1 MLNAFS
7 AARYMFFINGLVN
20 IANTSLIDVY
30 VVRTTNLQVLDAQEV
45 EWIMCQMIPNMIL
58 IEIYVFTI
66 QVHTNAQKDEEND
79 SCYKN
84 VEGAW

>member
-7 AARYMFFINGLVN
+7 AARYTFFINGLVN

-58 IEIYVFTI
+58 IEITGPYKKTKKTTRVI
-66 QVHTNAQKDEEND
+66 KMLKVHGE
-79 SCYKN
+79 
-84 VEGAW
+84 

>member
-1 MLNAFS
+1 
-7 AARYMFFINGLVN
+7 MFFINGLVN

-58 IEIYVFTI
+58 IEIYAFTI
-66 QVHTNAQKDEEND
+66 QAHTK
-79 SCYKN
+79 STKRRRKRL
-84 VEGAW
+84 VL

>member
-45 EWIMCQMIPNMIL
+45 EWIMC
-58 IEIYVFTI
+58 
-66 QVHTNAQKDEEND
+66 
-79 SCYKN
+79 
-84 VEGAW
+84 

>member
-1 MLNAFS
+1 
-7 AARYMFFINGLVN
+7 MFFINGLVN

-45 EWIMCQMIPNMIL
+45 EWIMCHMIPNMIL
-58 IEIYVFTI
+58 IEIFVFTI
-66 QVHTNAQKDEEND
+66 QVHTKSTKKDEEND

>member
-1 MLNAFS
+1 
-7 AARYMFFINGLVN
+7 MFFINGLVN

-30 VVRTTNLQVLDAQEV
+30 VVRTTNLQVLDAQKV

-58 IEIYVFTI
+58 IEIYV
-66 QVHTNAQKDEEND
+66 